1 MRKCPPTAPTTPLL
15 FFWTGTAG
23 TGVRR
28 ARACDSREVV
38 RGGVVRWGSGHG
50 RCNHII
56 ALPSS
61 RLSSSHLLWRPGLP
75 LRRLEILGGRI
86 GGKHGYRFGLRI

>member
-1 MRKCPPTAPTTPLL
+1 MSTDCSDHSPAL
-15 FFWTGTAG
+15 FFGQVRQVQ
-23 TGVRR
+23 GVRR